1 MRDLGHFPKGEPPLF
16 TDYLTFPLVLVVIS
30 AVVLSFIAFG
40 APEMERQAKVQ
51 QESAYVVR

>member
-1 MRDLGHFPKGEPPLF
+1 MH

-40 APEMERQAKVQ
+40 APEMERQAKVH
-51 QESAYVVR
+51 QEQLAWQK